1 MRADGNLNEPGLE
14 MLMPRGEEGQTIRTV
29 HDMAAEKP
37 NSSERSEDDID
48 TGRDMHGPGAQS
60 RATEERKREGVPR
73 GRRRG
78 RERQDRITSRSSPVL
93 TRERRKAV
101 SSGSDKQRGQRS
113 DARKSTE
120 SQQTVEREGQ
130 MQTRRL
136 TLSAVSTRE
145 ENGRL
150 TRSKARK
157 DDGDGA
163 VT

>member
-1 MRADGNLNEPGLE
+1 
-14 MLMPRGEEGQTIRTV
+14 MLTPRGEEGQALRTV

-37 NSSERSEDDID
+37 SSSERSEDDID

-78 RERQDRITSRSSPVL
+78 RERQERITSRSSPVL

-120 SQQTVEREGQ
+120 SQQTVEREGR
-130 MQTRRL
+130 TRGNSCHKKIRLRL